1 MKNRISKFST
11 AALACA
17 MLFASGVA
25 SAKDAFD
32 GSSNLICAAF
42 NVMACVDGMN
52 CVKGEARDFEMPEF
66 MRIDVKKKVVYATYE
81 SETKRAES
89 PVKNMEVNGTQ
100 LILQG
105 VENAHGWSMAIHRD
119 TGRMSLAVVGEQLSY
134 SIFGACKAL

>member
-1 MKNRISKFST
+1 MKNRISKFS
-11 AALACA
+11 AVALACA

-81 SETKRAES
+81 SETKKAES

>member
-17 MLFASGVA
+17 MLCASGVA
-25 SAKDAFD
+25 SAKGTYD
-32 GSSNLICAAF
+32 GKSNLICASF

-66 MRIDVKKKVVYATYE
+66 MTVDVKNKVVHASYE
-81 SETKRAES
+81 NETKKAES
-89 PVKNMEVNGTQ
+89 PIKNMEVNGTQ

-105 VENAHGWSMAIHRD
+105 VENAHGWSMAVHNE
-119 TGRMSLAVVGEQLSY
+119 TGRMSLSVVGEQLSY

>member
-81 SETKRAES
+81 SETKKAES